1 MLAFMHHLHPASM
14 IVVNVGQNNSEGLTL
29 ICFLPY
35 ALMPF
40 EKILFSCSIIRCN
53 RHHLLYEIKEAQF
66 RKKTFEI
73 ESYF

>member
-14 IVVNVGQNNSEGLTL
+14 IVVTVGRNNSEGLTL